1 MATVIK
7 QRWATKDESGVNY
20 LVIHDDKIIKL
31 SMVELTSLCIDTRKL
46 LLEEETDAEVR

>member
-7 QRWATKDESGVNY
+7 QRWATKDESGINY

-31 SMVELTSLCIDTRKL
+31 DKTEMTSLCIDIRKL
-46 LLEEETDAEVR
+46 LLEEESNA